1 MTAATVI
8 PVFLFRKMP
17 TMNLS
22 RRGTLVTNS
31 YFALKYAKNEGLA
44 QIVVYQGSIVLVEQK
59 DNSCIAK
66 APFLHP
72 ESSAFGIP
80 YTMF

>member
-1 MTAATVI
+1 
-8 PVFLFRKMP
+8 MP

-22 RRGTLVTNS
+22 KQGTQVTNS
-31 YFALKYAKNEGLA
+31 CFALKYAKNEALA
-44 QIVVYQGSIVLVEQK
+44 QVVVYQKSIIFAEQK
-59 DNSCIAK
+59 DCSRVAK

>member
-1 MTAATVI
+1 
-8 PVFLFRKMP
+8 
-17 TMNLS
+17 MNPS
-22 RRGTLVTNS
+22 KRGTQVTNS
-31 YFALKYAKNEGLA
+31 HFAPKYAKKEALA
-44 QIVVYQGSIVLVEQK
+44 QVVVYQESTVLVEQK
-59 DNSCIAK
+59 DNSRIAK

>member
-1 MTAATVI
+1 M
-8 PVFLFRKMP
+8 RKNP
-17 TMNLS
+17 TTNLS
-22 RRGTLVTNS
+22 KQGTQVTNS
-31 YFALKYAKNEGLA
+31 CFAPKYAKNEALA
-44 QIVVYQGSIVLVEQK
+44 QLVVYQNSTVLAEQK
-59 DNSCIAK
+59 DNSCVAK

>member
-8 PVFLFRKMP
+8 PVFLFGKMP

-22 RRGTLVTNS
+22 RRGTQVSNS
-31 YFALKYAKNEGLA
+31 CFALKYAKNEALV
-44 QIVVYQGSIVLVEQK
+44 QVVVYQESIVLVEQK

>member
-22 RRGTLVTNS
+22 RRGTQVSNS
-31 YFALKYAKNEGLA
+31 CFALKYAKNEGLA
-44 QIVVYQGSIVLVEQK
+44 QVFVYQESITLAERK
-59 DNSCIAK
+59 DNSCLAK